1 MTTEEATMSATTQ
14 QFDLDALRRAI
25 ESRDAA
31 AQVAMYADDAE
42 IVTVDKEHPPS
53 SPQHVR
59 GIDAIR
65 AQIEDV
71 CARDMT
77 HELTRTV
84 SGPEGAAFV
93 LKCRYPDGTRVFCA
107 TLLELR
113 DGKIVR
119 QEGAQAWDEG

>member
-1 MTTEEATMSATTQ
+1 MSATTQ

-31 AQVAMYADDAE
+31 AQVAMFADDAE
-42 IVTVDKEHPPS
+42 IVTVDKQHPPS
-53 SPQHVR
+53 NPLRAQ

-65 AQIEDV
+65 ALIEDV

-84 SGPEGAAFV
+84 SGPDGAAFV
-93 LKCRYPDGTRVFCA
+93 LQCRYPDGTRVFCA

-119 QEGAQAWDEG
+119 QEGAQAWDEA

>member
-1 MTTEEATMSATTQ
+1 MTTKEATMSATSQ

-31 AQVAMYADDAE
+31 GQVALYADDAE
-42 IVTVDKEHPPS
+42 IVTVDKDHPPS
-53 SPQHVR
+53 RPLRVQ

-65 AQIEDV
+65 ALIEDV

-77 HELTRTV
+77 HELTHTV
-84 SGPEGAAFV
+84 SGPGGAAFV
-93 LKCRYPDGTRVFCA
+93 LQCRYPDGTRVFCA